1 MDVDVVVEATSFFY
15 RDIAKLTDAQVA
27 EFKQRFPGD
36 SEYSF
41 NGFRD
46 AVEKALTEYYGSNL
60 ITLRNKCIQIT
71 GKSGRLDAD
80 VVPCVLYRDY
90 RKSSLPRLPE
100 PQSTGI
106 KIVIHASGRVA
117 HYTGPLSLGFSV
129 AALKM
134 NLEQMSQPQ
143 ARAMAPMFTE
153 PSVVADGLQTCTAA
167 SRRSS
172 V

>member
-15 RDIAKLTDAQVA
+15 RDIAKLTDAQRRSSSSDSRRLRILV
-27 EFKQRFPGD
+27 QRFPGRRRKGAHGVLRFD
-36 SEYSF
+36 
-41 NGFRD
+41 
-46 AVEKALTEYYGSNL
+46 L

-167 SRRSS
+167 SRWSS